1 MSFIQWIECNEQWIS
16 LCIAILSLLV
26 NTILTGFIIWQTKRL
41 NQNQQELEK
50 SISNQQIELQKRQI
64 QIDSYPYKREIYTNV
79 FQVLALCDQLKNITE
94 TVDLNDLSPEQIF
107 EVFSL
112 LQEQYVP
119 DRKQTLWILREAEYV
134 LSSQIAHVVLDIRDN
149 YDTMCTHFIVINTFS
164 KLDAEFVNGYAKEL
178 TKSYNIEKIVECC
191 NKIVNH
197 TTYIENVFPTE
208 LNISLRSK

>member
-1 MSFIQWIECNEQWIS
+1 MGFIKWIEYNENW
-16 LCIAILSLLV
+16 LSVSIMFASFLV
-26 NTILTGFIIWQTKRL
+26 SAFLTGLIIWQTKRL

-50 SISNQQIELQKRQI
+50 SINNQQIELQKRQI

-94 TVDLNDLSPEQIF
+94 TIDLNDRSPEEIF

-119 DRKQTLWILREAEYV
+119 DRKQALWILREAEYV
-134 LSSQIAHVVLDIRDN
+134 LSSQIAHVVLDIRNN
-149 YDTMCTHFIVINTFS
+149 YDTICTHFIVINTFS
-164 KLDAEFVNGYAKEL
+164 KLDAEFVNGYAKEM

-197 TTYIENVFPTE
+197 TTYIENVFPKE
-208 LNISLRSK
+208 LNISLLSK